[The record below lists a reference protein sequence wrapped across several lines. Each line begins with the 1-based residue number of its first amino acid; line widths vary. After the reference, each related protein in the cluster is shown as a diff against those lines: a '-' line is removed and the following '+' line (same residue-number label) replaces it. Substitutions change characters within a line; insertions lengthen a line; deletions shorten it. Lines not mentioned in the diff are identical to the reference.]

1 MTHTLSQATIQAL
14 TTSYL
19 PTRFVN
25 KIIKDC
31 QVILDQSIDN
41 LLYIVLFGSC
51 AKGTIHMNSDVDLL
65 IITQT
70 PIDPLVK
77 SDLCYELDDAVEG
90 ISTDIVF
97 YDLETYLNSTC
108 LLVSEIKQY
117 GKILWRHA

>member
-1 MTHTLSQATIQAL
+1 MTHTLSQATIEAL

-25 KIIKDC
+25 KIVRDC
-31 QVILDQSIDN
+31 QVILDQSIDH

-51 AKGTIHMNSDVDLL
+51 AKGTLNITSDVDLL
-65 IITQT
+65 IITKT

-77 SDLCYELDDAVEG
+77 SDLCYTLDEEVDG

-117 GKILWRHA
+117 GKILWRYA